1 MRQRFLL
8 AAGLILL
15 GLSTTLVVW
24 QGSFSMGSLRP
35 TTTSQAFLFWA
46 VSTFVFL
53 LTLIVGFLLFR
64 SVIKLY
70 LERRGSREGSRI
82 KTKLVAG
89 AVGLSVL
96 PAFFLVLFSISVLNF
111 NLDKWFSRPGE
122 GIKDHLIAVSNAM
135 NREIAHKAMTQ
146 AYLIAASPRL
156 REGLRYGGNLNPVI
170 RDLCQEFGID
180 EAAVL
185 NAEERR
191 LGLCGDA
198 AGLIPQTGTRS
209 LARIEVKD
217 GERLLGF
224 VVVSAQLPDDLA
236 AREQALVRYLRE
248 YDQLA
253 IDRRE
258 WRGFYLQLMAL
269 LTMFVLFI
277 AIWVA
282 TLLAKQISVP
292 ITTLLH
298 AAEEVRKGNLR
309 HRVEIPAND
318 ELASLVRGFNEMT
331 QDLEASAFELERRR
345 QFMETIL
352 ESIPT
357 AVISVSREGVIQ
369 RVNSAFKQM
378 FPNKIVE
385 RALRVEDL
393 FGADDA
399 AELHYMMNRAGRT
412 GQASRQWE
420 QMHEGSP
427 RNISVTVAAIDR
439 KPRAGFVIVLEDT
452 TEILR
457 AQKAAAWHEVA
468 RRVAHEIK
476 NPLTPIALSADRVR
490 RRVEKLAL
498 PGDDSRVIR
507 EAAETIAREV
517 DTVRMLVDEF
527 AQFARLPAAHL
538 RPMDLNDVVE
548 DALMVFAGRLEDV
561 DMELHLAPGLPAVAL
576 DQNQFKRVI
585 VNLVDNAVDAME
597 EAAVKRIVVQTRRV
611 NGSGVE
617 LWITDSG
624 HGVSAEDKAK
634 LFVPYYSTKGRGS
647 GLGLAIV
654 NHILEEHRATIR
666 VEDNQ
671 PVGTRFVID
680 LPAIPEESQGPV
692 QGFEALAERKP
703 ERRVEVE
710 QG

>member
-15 GLSTTLVVW
+15 GLSTALVVW
-24 QGSFSMGSLRP
+24 QGSFSMGDLRP

-46 VSTFVFL
+46 VSTVVFL
-53 LTLIVGFLLFR
+53 LTLVVGFLLFR

-70 LERRGSREGSRI
+70 LERRSSREGSRI

-89 AVGLSVL
+89 AIGLTVL

-122 GIKDHLIAVSNAM
+122 GIKAHLIAVSNAM
-135 NREIAHKAMTQ
+135 DREIAHKAMTQ
-146 AYLIAASPRL
+146 AYLIASSERV
-156 REGLRYGGNLNPVI
+156 REGLRQGTNLNAVI
-170 RDLCQEFGID
+170 EPLCAEFGVTD
-180 EAAVL
+180 AAVL
-185 NAEERR
+185 NKDERR
-191 LGLCGDA
+191 LGLCGEA
-198 AGLIPQTGTRS
+198 QSLIPILGTRS
-209 LARIEVKD
+209 LARIEVKNGD
-217 GERLLGF
+217 ELLGF
-224 VVVSAQLPDDLA
+224 VVVPAQLPDDLA
-236 AREQALVRYLRE
+236 GRDQAIVRYLKE

-269 LTMFVLFI
+269 LTLFILFI
-277 AIWVA
+277 ATWVA

-298 AAEEVRKGNLR
+298 AAGEVRKGNLR
-309 HRVEIPAND
+309 YRVEIPAND

-357 AVISVSREGVIQ
+357 AVISVSQEGVIQ
-369 RVNSAFKQM
+369 RVNSAFRQM
-378 FPNKIVE
+378 FPNKLVE
-385 RALRVEDL
+385 RALRLEDL
-393 FGADDA
+393 FGPEDTT
-399 AELHYMMNRAGRT
+399 ELRYLMNRAGRS

-420 QMHEGSP
+420 QFHEGSA
-427 RNISVTVAAIDR
+427 RNISVTVASIDR
-439 KPRAGFVIVLEDT
+439 KPRAGYVIVLEDT

-457 AQKAAAWHEVA
+457 AQKVAAWHEVA

-490 RRVEKLAL
+490 RRIERLGL
-498 PGDDSRVIR
+498 PEEEARVIR
-507 EAAETIAREV
+507 EAAETISREV
-517 DTVRMLVDEF
+517 DSVRTLVDEF
-527 AQFARLPAAHL
+527 AQFARLPAAQL

-561 DMELHLAPGLPAVAL
+561 NMELHLTSGLPPVAL
-576 DQNQFKRVI
+576 DRNQFKRVI
-585 VNLVDNAVDAME
+585 INLVDNAVEAME
-597 EAAVKRIVVQTRRV
+597 ESAVKRIVVQTHRA
-611 NGSGVE
+611 NGSGAE
-617 LWITDSG
+617 LWISDSG
-624 HGVSAEDKAK
+624 CGVSAEDKVK

-666 VEDNQ
+666 VEDNE
-671 PVGTRFVID
+671 PAGTRFVID
-680 LPAIPEESQGPV
+680 LPAVPVESRPLPGDPDS
-692 QGFEALAERKP
+692 GATAEVKHY
-703 ERRVEVE
+703 E
-710 QG
+710 

>member
-15 GLSTTLVVW
+15 GLSTALVVW

-35 TTTSQAFLFWA
+35 ANTSQAFLFWA
-46 VSTFVFL
+46 ISTVVFL

-70 LERRGSREGSRI
+70 LERKSSREGSLI

-89 AVGLSVL
+89 AIGLSVL

-122 GIKDHLIAVSNAM
+122 GIKEHLIAVGKAM
-135 NREIAHKAMTQ
+135 DREIAHKAMTQ
-146 AYLIAASPRL
+146 AYLIASSERI
-156 REGLRYGGNLNPVI
+156 REGLRQGINLNAVI
-170 RDLCQEFGID
+170 RPLCETFGIPD
-180 EAAVL
+180 AAVL
-185 NAEERR
+185 NRDEQR

-198 AGLIPQTGTRS
+198 QELVPITGTRS
-209 LARIEVKD
+209 LARIEVKN
-217 GERLLGF
+217 GNGLLGY
-224 VVVSAQLPDDLA
+224 VVVSAQLPEDLA
-236 AREQALVRYLRE
+236 GRDQAIVRYLRE

-258 WRGFYLQLMAL
+258 WRAFYLQLMAL
-269 LTMFVLFI
+269 LTLFILFI
-277 AIWVA
+277 ATWVA

-298 AAEEVRKGNLR
+298 AAGEVRKGNL
-309 HRVEIPAND
+309 HYRVEIPAND
-318 ELASLVRGFNEMT
+318 ELAALVRGFNEMT

-369 RVNSAFKQM
+369 RVNTAFRQM
-378 FPNKIVE
+378 FPNKMAD
-385 RALRVEDL
+385 RALRLEDL
-393 FGADDA
+393 FGPEDT
-399 AELHYMMNRAGRT
+399 AELHYLMNRAGRT

-420 QMHEGSP
+420 QIHEGSP
-427 RNISVTVAAIDR
+427 RNLSVTVAAIDR

-457 AQKAAAWHEVA
+457 AQKVAAWHEVA

-476 NPLTPIALSADRVR
+476 NPLTPIALSADRIR
-490 RRVEKLAL
+490 RRIDRLGVSEEEAQ
-498 PGDDSRVIR
+498 VIR
-507 EAAETIAREV
+507 EAAGTISREV
-517 DTVRMLVDEF
+517 DSVRMLVDEF
-527 AQFARLPAAHL
+527 AQFARLPAAQL

-548 DALMVFAGRLEDV
+548 DALAVFAGRLEDV
-561 DMELHLAPGLPAVAL
+561 TMELHLAEGLPQVAL
-576 DQNQFKRVI
+576 DQNQFKRAI

-597 EAAVKRIVVQTRRV
+597 ESAVKRIVVQTHRI
-611 NGSGVE
+611 NGNGVD
-617 LWITDSG
+617 LWISDSG
-624 HGVSAEDKAK
+624 CGVSAEDKAK

-666 VEDNQ
+666 VEDNE
-671 PVGTRFVID
+671 PSGTRFVID
-680 LPAIPEESQGPV
+680 LPVAPMENPPPEHPV
-692 QGFEALAERKP
+692 SGTS
-703 ERRVEVE
+703 VEVN
-710 QG
+710 QL

>member
-1 MRQRFLL
+1 MRQRILL

-15 GLSTTLVVW
+15 GLSTSLVVW

-35 TTTSQAFLFWA
+35 GSMNEAFLFWA

-70 LERRGSREGSRI
+70 FERRNSREGSRI

-89 AVGLSVL
+89 AIGLTVL
-96 PAFFLVLFSISVLNF
+96 PGFFLVLFSISVLNF

-122 GIKDHLIAVSNAM
+122 GIKEQLIEVGRAM
-135 NREIAHKAMTQ
+135 EREIAHKAMTQ
-146 AYLIAASPRL
+146 AYLIASSDRV
-156 REGLRYGGNLNPVI
+156 RDGLRYGGALNGII
-170 RDLCQEFGID
+170 RPLCEEFGISD
-180 EAAVL
+180 AAVL

-191 LGLCGDA
+191 LGLCGQA
-198 AGLIPQTGTRS
+198 EGLVPVSGQRS

-217 GERLLGF
+217 GQKLLGY
-224 VVVSAQLPDDLA
+224 VVVSAQLPEALA
-236 AREQALVRYLRE
+236 GREQAIVRYLRE

-269 LTMFVLFI
+269 LTLFVLFI

-298 AAEEVRKGNLR
+298 AAEEVRKGNLK

-331 QDLEASAFELERRR
+331 QDLEASALELERRR

-369 RVNSAFKQM
+369 RVNSAFRQM
-378 FPNKIVE
+378 FPNKVVE
-385 RALRVEDL
+385 RALRLEDL
-393 FGADDA
+393 FGVDDA
-399 AELHYMMNRAGRT
+399 AELHYLMNRAGRT
-412 GQASRQWE
+412 GQAMRQWE
-420 QMHEGSP
+420 QVHEGSA
-427 RNISVTVAAIDR
+427 RSISVTVAAIDR
-439 KPRAGFVIVLEDT
+439 KPRAGFVIVLEDS

-476 NPLTPIALSADRVR
+476 NPLTPIALSADRVKR
-490 RRVEKLAL
+490 RLDRVGL
-498 PGDDSRVIR
+498 PGEDAEVIR
-507 EAAETIAREV
+507 ESAETIAREV
-517 DTVRMLVDEF
+517 DAVRMLVDEF
-527 AQFARLPAAHL
+527 SQFARFPAAQM

-561 DMELHLAPGLPAVAL
+561 DMELHLCPDLPPVAL

-585 VNLVDNAVDAME
+585 VNLVDNAVEAMTE
-597 EAAVKRIVVQTRRV
+597 SAIKRIVVETRPLA
-611 NGSGVE
+611 NGTVE
-617 LWITDSG
+617 LCLSDTG
-624 HGVSAEDKAK
+624 CGVSADDKTK

-666 VEDNQ
+666 VEDNL
-671 PVGTRFVID
+671 PVGTRFLIE
-680 LPAIPEESQGPV
+680 LNAASEEPGAATRTHPATEVRQG
-692 QGFEALAERKP
+692 
-703 ERRVEVE
+703 
-710 QG
+710 

>member
-1 MRQRFLL
+1 MRQRILI

-15 GLSTTLVVW
+15 GLTTSLVIW
-24 QGSFSMGSLRP
+24 QGSFSMGALRP
-35 TTTSQAFLFWA
+35 TSTSQAFLFWA
-46 VSTFVFL
+46 ISTFVFL

-64 SVIKLY
+64 AVIKLY
-70 LERRGSREGSRI
+70 LERKSSQEGSRI

-89 AVGLSVL
+89 AIGLTVL

-122 GIKDHLIAVSNAM
+122 GIKEHLIEVGKALD
-135 NREIAHKAMTQ
+135 RETAHKAITQ
-146 AYLIAASPRL
+146 ANLLASVNRI
-156 REGLRYGGNLNPVI
+156 RDGMRANHNLNGVLGPI
-170 RDLCQEFGID
+170 CEEFGISD
-180 EAAVL
+180 AAIL

-191 LGLCGDA
+191 LGICGA
-198 AGLIPQTGTRS
+198 PEALIPVSGKRS
-209 LARIEVKD
+209 LARVEVKH
-217 GERLLGF
+217 GEDVVGY

-236 AREQALVRYLRE
+236 SREQAIVRYLRE

-269 LTMFVLFI
+269 LTLFILFI
-277 AIWVA
+277 ATWVA

-298 AAEEVRKGNLR
+298 AAGEVRKGNLK

-331 QDLEASAFELERRR
+331 QDLEASALELERRR

-369 RVNSAFKQM
+369 RVNSAFRQM
-378 FPNKIVE
+378 FPNKTE
-385 RALRVEDL
+385 RALRLEDL
-393 FGADDA
+393 FGPEDA

-420 QMHEGSP
+420 QVHDDNI
-427 RNISVTVAAIDR
+427 RTISVTVAAIDR

-457 AQKAAAWHEVA
+457 AQRAAAWHEVA

-476 NPLTPIALSADRVR
+476 NPLTPIALAADRIR
-490 RRVEKLAL
+490 RKASRLSL
-498 PGDDSRVIR
+498 PEAEAKIIR
-507 EAAETIAREV
+507 ESAETIASEV
-517 DTVRMLVDEF
+517 NTVKTLVDEF
-527 AQFARLPAAHL
+527 AQFARFPAAQL

-561 DMELHLAPGLPAVAL
+561 EMELALTRDLPMVAL
-576 DQNQFKRVI
+576 DQNQFKRAI
-585 VNLVDNAVDAME
+585 VNLVDNAVEAMSDAV
-597 EAAVKRIVVQTRRV
+597 VKRIMVATSCEDGRT
-611 NGSGVE
+611 VE
-617 LWITDSG
+617 LTISDTG
-624 HGVSAEDKAK
+624 CGVSSDDKAK
-634 LFVPYYSTKGRGS
+634 LFIPYYSTKGRGS

-654 NHILEEHRATIR
+654 NHILEEHKASIR

-671 PVGTRFVID
+671 PIGTRFVIE
-680 LPAIPEESQGPV
+680 LATA
-692 QGFEALAERKP
+692 EAGNSGDADSATSHRTNGASI
-703 ERRVEVE
+703 EVK
-710 QG
+710 QP

>member
-1 MRQRFLL
+1 MRQRILL
-8 AAGLILL
+8 ATGLVLL
-15 GLSTTLVVW
+15 GLSTSLVVW

-35 TTTSQAFLFWA
+35 ASMNEAFLFWA

-70 LERRGSREGSRI
+70 FERRNSREGSRI

-89 AVGLSVL
+89 AIGLTVL
-96 PAFFLVLFSISVLNF
+96 PGFFLVLFSISVLNF

-122 GIKDHLIAVSNAM
+122 GIKEQLIEVGRAM
-135 NREIAHKAMTQ
+135 EREVAHKAMTQ
-146 AYLIAASPRL
+146 AYLIASSDRV
-156 REGLRYGGNLNPVI
+156 RDGLRYGGGLNGII
-170 RDLCQEFGID
+170 RPLCEEFGISD
-180 EAAVL
+180 AAVL
-185 NAEERR
+185 NAQERR
-191 LGLCGDA
+191 LGLCGQA
-198 AGLIPQTGTRS
+198 EGLVPVSGKRS

-217 GERLLGF
+217 GEKLLGY
-224 VVVSAQLPDDLA
+224 VVVSAQLPEALSG
-236 AREQALVRYLRE
+236 REEAIVRYLRE

-269 LTMFVLFI
+269 LTLFVLFI
-277 AIWVA
+277 ATWVA

-298 AAEEVRKGNLR
+298 AAEEVRKGNLK

-331 QDLEASAFELERRR
+331 QDLEASALELERRR

-369 RVNSAFKQM
+369 RVNSAFRQM
-378 FPNKIVE
+378 FPNKVVE
-385 RALRVEDL
+385 RALRLEDL
-393 FGADDA
+393 FGAEDA
-399 AELHYMMNRAGRT
+399 AELHYLMNRAGRT
-412 GQASRQWE
+412 GQATRQWE
-420 QMHEGSP
+420 QVHEGST
-427 RNISVTVAAIDR
+427 RSISVTVAAIDR
-439 KPRAGFVIVLEDT
+439 KPRAGFVIVLEDS

-476 NPLTPIALSADRVR
+476 NPLTPIALSADRVKR
-490 RRVEKLAL
+490 RLDRAGL
-498 PGDDSRVIR
+498 PGDDAKVIR
-507 EAAETIAREV
+507 ESAETIAREV
-517 DTVRMLVDEF
+517 DAVRMLVDEF
-527 AQFARLPAAHL
+527 SQFARFPAAQL

-561 DMELHLAPGLPAVAL
+561 DMELHLSPDLPLVAL

-585 VNLVDNAVDAME
+585 VNLVDNAVEAMTE
-597 EAAVKRIVVQTRRV
+597 SAIKRIVVETRLLA
-611 NGSGVE
+611 SGTVE
-617 LWITDSG
+617 LCLSDTG
-624 HGVSAEDKAK
+624 CGVSAEDKTK

-666 VEDNQ
+666 VEDNL
-671 PVGTRFVID
+671 PVGTRFLVE
-680 LPAIPEESQGPV
+680 LNAASEGSEREAARTVPAAEVRQG
-692 QGFEALAERKP
+692 
-703 ERRVEVE
+703 
-710 QG
+710 